1 MICSSIL
8 SLLCGLLFGIVGF
21 GAVNQQEQLPAT
33 VRAAMVR
40 AVTVFQSQAGYRGG
54 YVYEVSLDGSH
65 RRGEGAATAT
75 EIWVQPPGTP
85 AIGEAF
91 LDAYEAHP
99 DPIFLEA
106 ARAAADALLFGQLES
121 GGWADRVDFDPKGK
135 NTGRYRDG
143 RGKAKGRNYSTL
155 DDDKTQSALRFLIRL
170 DQQLNPKDAR
180 IHEAVLYAL
189 SGLLSA
195 QFANGGFPQGW
206 QQPVEP
212 GEVVRAG
219 FPTTDWR
226 TVERQKNYWDYETLN
241 DGLAG
246 TVVETLQQA
255 HVALGEQRFRDAQL
269 KFGDFL
275 IRAQLPEPQPA
286 WAQQY
291 NHQLQPIW
299 ARKFEPPAAA
309 GAESQDVIRTLLRL
323 FELTGE
329 RRFLEP
335 VPAALAWLRRVRLP
349 DGKLARF
356 YELQTNRPIY
366 FVRDTYE
373 PTYDDSQLPT
383 HYSFQGSCHVEQLE
397 EEYKLLSSGGRRQQK
412 PRSLKTLQK
421 DAESILKQQDALGRW
436 VTDEDGKPV
445 TKIEDGRQSELL
457 LESRVFAKNLTRM
470 AEYLRAA
477 ATAEAAPR

>member
-1 MICSSIL
+1 M
-8 SLLCGLLFGIVGF
+8 
-21 GAVNQQEQLPAT
+21 
-33 VRAAMVR
+33 
-40 AVTVFQSQAGYRGG
+40 
-54 YVYEVSLDGSH
+54 
-65 RRGEGAATAT
+65 
-75 EIWVQPPGTP
+75 
-85 AIGEAF
+85 
-91 LDAYEAHP
+91 
-99 DPIFLEA
+99 
-106 ARAAADALLFGQLES
+106 
-121 GGWADRVDFDPKGK
+121 
-135 NTGRYRDG
+135 
-143 RGKAKGRNYSTL
+143 
-155 DDDKTQSALRFLIRL
+155 
-170 DQQLNPKDAR
+170 
-180 IHEAVLYAL
+180 
-189 SGLLSA
+189 
-195 QFANGGFPQGW
+195 
-206 QQPVEP
+206 
-212 GEVVRAG
+212 
-219 FPTTDWR
+219 
-226 TVERQKNYWDYETLN
+226 
-241 DGLAG
+241 
-246 TVVETLQQA
+246 
-255 HVALGEQRFRDAQL
+255 
-269 KFGDFL
+269 
-275 IRAQLPEPQPA
+275 
-286 WAQQY
+286 
-291 NHQLQPIW
+291 
-299 ARKFEPPAAA
+299 
-309 GAESQDVIRTLLRL
+309 IRTLLRL

-457 LESRVFAKNLTRM
+457 LESRVFAKNLTRL